1 MKIGEN
7 TFKGENLILITF
19 VVWLSAVFCKNTK
32 IELNYDD
39 AGRAREQIVSHPI
52 FPFLDKVLG

>member
-7 TFKGENLILITF
+7 TYKWENLILIKF
-19 VVWLSAVFCKNTK
+19 VVFCKNTK